1 MGLTVLAAGHRLTDP
16 DLFRAASRRGR
27 RAGSRTLVAHLLLPV
42 EQQVVGMSGGVPDDS
57 GDPVDGVD
65 TGQGAGTH
73 APAGP
78 PCGGAAVR
86 VGFVV
91 SKAVGNAVVRNRVKR
106 RLRHAV
112 RPAVATLPPG
122 AVLVIRAQAAA
133 GAASYDELGAD
144 LSRCLERVAAERQET
159 R

>member
-1 MGLTVLAAGHRLTDP
+1 VGLTVLAADHRLTDP

-57 GDPVDGVD
+57 GDPVD
-65 TGQGAGTH
+65 TGQGAGSD
-73 APAGP
+73 ASVGP
-78 PCGGAAVR
+78 ECGGAAAR

-144 LSRCLERVAAERQET
+144 LARCLERVAAERRET